1 MDYWMLALAVAG
13 VFIQNLFKKNYIA
26 AQGAGLIPSLL
37 FNELTALAALGFLA
51 AAHAFSGSRLTL
63 HGPTA
68 VYGAA
73 FGILFTLELIAG
85 NRALQCGSLAL
96 SSLVISCSLAVPTL
110 WGVALMG
117 ERPGPAGWCGILL
130 LAVSLALIYGSGA
143 RERHAGAPVSLRWA
157 AWVSAAF
164 FANGLCSVL
173 QKLHQSRYPGLYQY
187 ELLESS
193 MLSALALGALA
204 LFALCRRA
212 APRPR
217 GLGRSLAASALP
229 NGLANG
235 AVNLFV
241 VLLAARL
248 PASLMFPIIS
258 AGGVALTFLA
268 SRTVYRERL
277 SPCQLAGF
285 AAGILSVIVLSLS

>member
-26 AQGAGLIPSLL
+26 AQGAELIPSLL

-51 AAHAFSGSRLTL
+51 AAHAFSGSGLTL

-68 VYGAA
+68 AYGAA
-73 FGILFTLELIAG
+73 FGGLFTLELIAG

-143 RERHAGAPVSLRWA
+143 REGHAGAP
-157 AWVSAAF
+157 
-164 FANGLCSVL
+164 
-173 QKLHQSRYPGLYQY
+173 
-187 ELLESS
+187 
-193 MLSALALGALA
+193 
-204 LFALCRRA
+204 
-212 APRPR
+212 
-217 GLGRSLAASALP
+217 LP
-229 NGLANG
+229 
-235 AVNLFV
+235 
-241 VLLAARL
+241 
-248 PASLMFPIIS
+248 
-258 AGGVALTFLA
+258 
-268 SRTVYRERL
+268 
-277 SPCQLAGF
+277 
-285 AAGILSVIVLSLS
+285 

>member
-26 AQGAGLIPSLL
+26 AQGAELIPSLL
-37 FNELTALAALGFLA
+37 FNELTALA
-51 AAHAFSGSRLTL
+51 
-63 HGPTA
+63 
-68 VYGAA
+68 
-73 FGILFTLELIAG
+73 
-85 NRALQCGSLAL
+85 
-96 SSLVISCSLAVPTL
+96 
-110 WGVALMG
+110 
-117 ERPGPAGWCGILL
+117 
-130 LAVSLALIYGSGA
+130 
-143 RERHAGAPVSLRWA
+143 
-157 AWVSAAF
+157 
-164 FANGLCSVL
+164 
-173 QKLHQSRYPGLYQY
+173 
-187 ELLESS
+187 
-193 MLSALALGALA
+193 ALA